1 MTLESTVATALDA
14 TAANDISVFYVGP
27 ICVVGSVLVD
37 LMELL
42 VAGLQAYILTFLTAM
57 FLGLYGEPS
66 H

>member
-1 MTLESTVATALDA
+1 LIATYETALDP
-14 TAANDISVFYVGP
+14 TAANEIHFFYVGP
-27 ICVVGSVLVD
+27 ICIVGSVLVD

-42 VAGLQAYILTFLTAM
+42 VAGLQAYIYTFLTAM